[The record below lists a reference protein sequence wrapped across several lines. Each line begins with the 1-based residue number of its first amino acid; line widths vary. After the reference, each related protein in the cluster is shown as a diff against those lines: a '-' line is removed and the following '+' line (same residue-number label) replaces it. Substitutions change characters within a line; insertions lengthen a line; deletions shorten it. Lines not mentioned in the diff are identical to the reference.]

1 MGSELPTPD
10 TTNESQL
17 LLLIDACNQ
26 SIEHYEELRL
36 DAARTGNDEEALRCS
51 RLVERYG
58 RIREQLTE
66 RLRLI
71 KSRKS

>member
-1 MGSELPTPD
+1 MAPRTTPD

-36 DAARTGNDEEALRCS
+36 DAARTGNGEEALRCA
-51 RLVERYG
+51 RLVERYE
-58 RIREQLTE
+58 RIRQQLTE

-71 KSRKS
+71 KRKKP

>member
-1 MGSELPTPD
+1 MGPETPD

-26 SIEHYEELRL
+26 SLEHYEELRL
-36 DAARTGNDEEALRCS
+36 EAARAGNDGEALRCA
-51 RLVERYG
+51 RLVERYQ

-66 RLRLI
+66 RLRLL
-71 KSRKS
+71 KSKKS

>member
-1 MGSELPTPD
+1 MGPETPD

-17 LLLIDACNQ
+17 LLLIDACDQ

-36 DAARTGNDEEALRCS
+36 EAARTGNDGEALRCA
-51 RLVERYG
+51 RLVERYQ

-66 RLRLI
+66 RLRLL
-71 KSRKS
+71 KSKKS

>member
-1 MGSELPTPD
+1 MGSEIPTPD

-36 DAARTGNDEEALRCS
+36 EAARTGNDEEALRCS
-51 RLVERYG
+51 RLVERYE
-58 RIREQLTE
+58 RIREQLTG
-66 RLRLI
+66 RLRLL
-71 KSRKS
+71 KSRKT

>member
-1 MGSELPTPD
+1 MGPQTPD

-36 DAARTGNDEEALRCS
+36 EAAREGKNEEALRCA
-51 RLVERYG
+51 RLVERYQG
-58 RIREQLTE
+58 IRKQLTD
-66 RLRLI
+66 RLRLL
-71 KSRKS
+71 KCRKA

>member
-1 MGSELPTPD
+1 MGSEIPTPD

-36 DAARTGNDEEALRCS
+36 EAAHTGNDEEALRCS
-51 RLVERYG
+51 RLVERYE
-58 RIREQLTE
+58 RIREQLTG
-66 RLRLI
+66 RLRLL